1 MTSTTAPTKTGMT
14 CHLDGMGRILLP
26 VSLRDSMG
34 LKPQSKAEM
43 ALTKDE
49 TGVIVRKAE
58 DQAPR
63 CAICGCDTEL
73 TEFKGKY
80 VCAFCKSELRAS
92 AIPQ

>member
-1 MTSTTAPTKTGMT
+1 MTSTTTPTKTGMT

-43 ALTKDE
+43 ALTKDA
-49 TGVIVRKAE
+49 TGVIVKKAE
-58 DQAPR
+58 DPAPR

-73 TEFKGKY
+73 TEFKGKH

-92 AIPQ
+92 VTPQ